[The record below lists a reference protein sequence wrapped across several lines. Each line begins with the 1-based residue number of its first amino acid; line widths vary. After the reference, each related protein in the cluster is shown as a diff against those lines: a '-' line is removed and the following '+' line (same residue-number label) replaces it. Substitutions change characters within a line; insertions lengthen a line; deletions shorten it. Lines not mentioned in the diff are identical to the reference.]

1 MHLRTRRSVAAAAL
15 AAVVVVL
22 APAAVAQDLDEAVRE
37 RDAAEAGRA
46 AAEQRLAQ
54 LGAEV
59 AAGEEELDRLGADLA
74 AVEQRLEPAR
84 TALAAAER
92 RRDGARARLGAARD
106 RLAEVRTALDRQQ
119 ERLAEHA
126 RELYQQGAAGG
137 AAAGMFESLLGA
149 GDEGTLAE
157 RLPYLQVLV
166 SNDVVLLEDAEA
178 LSTAEQG
185 AAREVRRATAQ
196 AEAQQRA
203 AAEAV
208 AATEALVAE
217 RSALLA
223 ASRVAQDRRLA
234 LFAELQSDVAAQA
247 VLVQDLSA
255 QVALLQRARV
265 GEPPAGPVPPW
276 ADRLPAGGPEWAP
289 AIEAAATAERV
300 DPRLLAALVWTES
313 TFRPDVVSPAGAIGL
328 TQLLPGTAREVG
340 VDPFDPVD
348 NLHGGARYLR
358 GLLDRYPGR
367 ADLALA
373 AYNAGPGNV
382 DDAGPGIP
390 PFPETQLYVVRI
402 LDRYDLLAA
411 P

>member
-1 MHLRTRRSVAAAAL
+1 VAAAAL
-15 AAVVVVL
+15 AAAVVVL
-22 APAAVAQDLDEAVRE
+22 APGAVAQDLEDAVRE

-92 RRDGARARLGAARD
+92 RRDDARARLGAARD

-119 ERLAEHA
+119 QRLADHA
-126 RELYQQGAAGG
+126 RELYQQGAAGS
-137 AAAGMFESLLGA
+137 AATGMF
-149 GDEGTLAE
+149 GTLLTGDQGSLAD

-166 SNDVVLLEDAEA
+166 TNDIVLLEDAEA

-185 AAREVRRATAQ
+185 AAREVRRATEQ

-203 AAEAV
+203 AAAAV

-217 RSALLA
+217 RTALLA
-223 ASRVAQDRRLA
+223 ASRAAQDRRLA

-255 QVALLQRARV
+255 QVALLERARV

-289 AIEAAATAERV
+289 AIAAAATAERV

-313 TFRPDVVSPAGAIGL
+313 TFRPDAVSPAGAIGL

-390 PFPETQLYVVRI
+390 PFPETQLYVVRV
-402 LDRYDLLAA
+402 LDRFETLAA

>member
-22 APAAVAQDLDEAVRE
+22 APVAVAQDLEDAVRE

-92 RRDGARARLGAARD
+92 RRDDARARLGAARD
-106 RLAEVRTALDRQQ
+106 RLAEVRTALDGQQ
-119 ERLAEHA
+119 QRLADHA
-126 RELYQQGAAGG
+126 RELYQQGAAGS
-137 AAAGMFESLLGA
+137 AATGMFGTLFGA
-149 GDEGTLAE
+149 GDAGTLAD

-166 SNDVVLLEDAEA
+166 TNDVVLLEDAEA

-196 AEAQQRA
+196 AEAQQRT

-223 ASRVAQDRRLA
+223 ASRAAQDRRVA

-247 VLVQDLSA
+247 VLVEDLSA
-255 QVALLQRARV
+255 QVALLERARV

-289 AIEAAATAERV
+289 AIAAAATAERV
-300 DPRLLAALVWTES
+300 DPRMLAALVWTES

-402 LDRYDLLAA
+402 LDRFDLLAA